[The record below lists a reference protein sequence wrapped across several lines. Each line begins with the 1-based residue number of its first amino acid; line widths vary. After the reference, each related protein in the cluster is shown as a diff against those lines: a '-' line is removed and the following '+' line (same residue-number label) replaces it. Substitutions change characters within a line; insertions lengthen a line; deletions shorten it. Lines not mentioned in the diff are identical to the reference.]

1 MAKPK
6 PAAPI
11 ERVEIYD
18 RLIDAHPA
26 IERKGAANHYT
37 SVNGHMFSCM
47 NKLCEIALRLSTE
60 ERAVCMEKY
69 PAELLLSYNTVMK
82 EYVVVPNEVL
92 FDVDTF
98 MMYLNMSFDYVSSL
112 RPKPTTRKAKNQT
125 ASNSS
130 GYMEALPDAA
140 SGKASNASGIRFP
153 RLHSQVPNDICHHL
167 HFCSIRSRSRL
178 IVKFPGQHG

>member
-6 PAAPI
+6 PAAPM

-37 SVNGHMFSCM
+37 SVNGHMFSCI
-47 NKLCEIALRLSTE
+47 NKVGDIAVRLSKE
-60 ERAVCMEKY
+60 ERAAFMEKY
-69 PAELLLSYNTVMK
+69 SAELLVSYNTVMK
-82 EYVVVPNEVL
+82 EYVVVPDEVL

-112 RPKPTTRKAKNQT
+112 KPNPTTRKPK
-125 ASNSS
+125 
-130 GYMEALPDAA
+130 
-140 SGKASNASGIRFP
+140 K
-153 RLHSQVPNDICHHL
+153 
-167 HFCSIRSRSRL
+167 
-178 IVKFPGQHG
+178 